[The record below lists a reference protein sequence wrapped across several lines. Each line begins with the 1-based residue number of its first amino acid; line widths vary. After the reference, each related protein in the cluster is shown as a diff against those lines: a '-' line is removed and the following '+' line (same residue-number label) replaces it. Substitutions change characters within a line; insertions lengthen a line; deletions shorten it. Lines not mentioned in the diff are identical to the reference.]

1 MTALLVTCHDFSNIE
16 KTKISKINKCVN
28 ILTRLVSK
36 QLKSFKSDDE
46 AIFCNTFGFWLL
58 GWCGRGS
65 YSWLAFLMVQF
76 ESYSYSAACV
86 LAFNFSCK
94 SIALFFQGF
103 LNSLLANVHLFT
115 NSQLTT
121 LKFMPGLVSSP
132 YYFLSSIYTMPPPPL
147 SFIR

>member
-1 MTALLVTCHDFSNIE
+1 MRLSHKSNADSQLCGCIILV
-16 KTKISKINKCVN
+16 K
-28 ILTRLVSK
+28 
-36 QLKSFKSDDE
+36 
-46 AIFCNTFGFWLL
+46 GP
-58 GWCGRGS
+58 
-65 YSWLAFLMVQF
+65 
-76 ESYSYSAACV
+76 YSYSAACV

-132 YYFLSSIYTMPPPPL
+132 YYFLSSIYTMPPPPYHL
-147 SFIR
+147 SDKIFILQYIIFTPSQPLFPSFLSSIHI